1 MQLAIHQ
8 QRFYSKMVISWKEK
22 ESERGKRTLSL
33 KGLSLNISST
43 SCIEDTSH
51 ITPDFLRHR
60 IYAFQDK
67 KKSIIAKKHKNNDLE
82 DFLNSSFNYEKH
94 IFELSA
100 SPVVRIIDTEKI
112 DKLLSKINEP

>member
-1 MQLAIHQ
+1 M
-8 QRFYSKMVISWKEK
+8 
-22 ESERGKRTLSL
+22 
-33 KGLSLNISST
+33 
-43 SCIEDTSH
+43 
-51 ITPDFLRHR
+51 RHR

-94 IFELSA
+94 IFKPSA

-112 DKLLSKINEP
+112 DKLLSKINELENELSVVCKALSKEKSKRLELQHD